1 MNDKNWLKLTGW
13 AFVIFLVVEAIRLA
27 VKAINIAA
35 AWVAAHYV
43 LCFLILAGIAL
54 ILYFCLNPKWY
65 IGKPEGQEVDP
76 LFCKSA
82 RYAVREQLSGT
93 RPAIVNSL
101 SSSVLPK
108 NMRNLQRADGLF
120 VELACAS
127 ILNTDDGVHYSVT
140 IHNKWGLKKVF
151 KEINANKHFFSEA
164 IQRRTASVKSSLEHQ
179 ALNAENE
186 ADKTIITFLCYRNSI
201 DIACDFFSYQLAC
214 CSPESVFDKK
224 TIEEN
229 LATAEGKYPR
239 IDLIEKTEA
248 VSVLQDSIQLLETTI
263 DDLSIDSVNLK
274 GLSINGSPFDIPR
287 IEREEWEL
295 YLLPSFAV
303 LFRDKFFDGQE
314 VRIVYYR
321 DIEVSGGYYTEEAGD
336 FDTEGMEYE
345 WRWEHQRVD
354 GGPDMRY
361 NENEKIYSYKF
372 FRVDIPQ
379 LLLKQD
385 FRLRSQAEGLI
396 QDFETLKALATD
408 SKGGDPRFVQL

>member
-1 MNDKNWLKLTGW
+1 MDDKKLWLKLTGW
-13 AFVIFLVVEAIRLA
+13 MFAIGLVVEAIRLA
-27 VKAINIAA
+27 VNAINIAA
-35 AWVAAHYV
+35 AWVVAHYL
-43 LCFLILAGIAL
+43 LCLLILVGIAL

-82 RYAVREQLSGT
+82 RYAVRKQLSGT
-93 RPAIVNSL
+93 KSVIVNSL

-108 NMRNLQRADGLF
+108 NLRNRQRADGLF
-120 VELACAS
+120 AELACAGIFDS
-127 ILNTDDGVHYSVT
+127 NDGVHYSVT
-140 IHNKWGLKKVF
+140 IPNKWGLKKVF
-151 KEINANKHFFSEA
+151 KEINANQHFFSEA

-186 ADKTIITFLCYRNSI
+186 ADKTILTFLCYRNSI
-201 DIACDFFSYQLAC
+201 DIACNFISYELTYC
-214 CSPESVFDKK
+214 PPESVFDKK
-224 TIEEN
+224 ALKEDLIKAEE
-229 LATAEGKYPR
+229 KYPR

-248 VSVLQDSIQLLETTI
+248 VSALQDGIKLLKTTI
-263 DDLSIDSVNLK
+263 DDLSVDSINIK
-274 GLSINGSPFDIPR
+274 GIFINGSPFYVHR

-295 YLLPSFAV
+295 YLFPSFAV

-314 VRIVYYR
+314 IKIVYYR

-345 WRWEHQRVD
+345 WRWEHQRLD

-372 FRVDIPQ
+372 FRAEIPQ

-385 FRLRSQAEGLI
+385 FRLRSQAEGFI
-396 QDFETLKALATD
+396 QDLETLKALSEGTINY
-408 SKGGDPRFVQL
+408 KEPI